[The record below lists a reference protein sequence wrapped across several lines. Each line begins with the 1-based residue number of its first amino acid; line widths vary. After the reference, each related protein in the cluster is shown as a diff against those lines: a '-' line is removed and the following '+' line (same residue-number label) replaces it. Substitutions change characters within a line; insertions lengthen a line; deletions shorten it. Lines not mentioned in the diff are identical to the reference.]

1 MKDSSQHSGGDDL
14 GAEQS
19 LPLPRLSTNLPKKPL
34 HGVQFAVRDLAF
46 DREKA
51 SVSEAGANVG
61 LWSTEIEL
69 SGERADRD
77 LIRPM
82 DTPSSEWSEPCSF
95 DQGPH
100 CSLLIST
107 LIAPA
112 SRTYGFNCP

>member
-1 MKDSSQHSGGDDL
+1 MKDPSQHSGGDDL
-14 GAEQS
+14 SAEQG

-34 HGVQFAVRDLAF
+34 HGVQFTVRDLAF
-46 DREKA
+46 DRKEA

-61 LWSTEIEL
+61 LWSAEIEL

-77 LIRPM
+77 FIRPM
-82 DTPSSEWSEPCSF
+82 DTPSLMWSEPCSS

-100 CSLLIST
+100 CSLLILT

-112 SRTYGFNCP
+112 SSPYSFNRP